1 MTLNQPKK
9 LLWPVFAL
17 MLLAACTQLESFNED
32 DSLSKDG
39 VSISMEIIQPVINNF
54 ATRERIWSVAKKSIP
69 ANTVLKYGP
78 YGFYDPDNE
87 DCGTVQSPD
96 YEAWLINFSGDARS
110 NNSAEGAFCV
120 FVNISTG
127 EYKTAPI
134 YGQICGIEW
143 DDSIYKIADDAPVI
157 ENKEDTGE
165 IATISEEARAAVS
178 KHYAVIISGGAN
190 LQNNYSRYWNDCQ
203 YIYKRLTQTLGYDK
217 SHIYCIVADGKDP
230 AHDMVYDFL
239 INLYTG
245 KIVDICTTTSP
256 LDFDGDGVDDIQY
269 SATKQNIS
277 QVFNQLKS
285 KASSIDHLLVF
296 VTDHGNK
303 GGKICLWNGQQM
315 TPEELNTELRKLPN
329 VKMDIVMGQCYS
341 GGYVP
346 YLGVSTNRTV
356 ATACSATETSNA
368 EDIFT
373 YDSFLHAWTDAFN
386 PTNKTAVDKN
396 RDNMLSLKEA
406 FDYAK
411 ANDSA
416 AIRNE
421 EHPQFATSP
430 MFYSYLHDLEG
441 HDYSPVITGS
451 DNLQGDNQ
459 YTYTISGLP
468 SSVSVSWEG
477 LGEISLSAQTN
488 TSVKVRSTLPTS
500 EYVSS
505 YPASVMANF
514 TYSGTGLWASK
525 EIRSIWRSGYYFNQ
539 NYIKYVA
546 PGKYT
551 VYTGY
556 GATGYQWI
564 CNNSSWT
571 IWPPQGSRE
580 VEVSGPSTGEPVIL
594 WVSFQNPFG
603 ESITVGQDIQQTLH

>member
-1 MTLNQPKK
+1 
-9 LLWPVFAL
+9 
-17 MLLAACTQLESFNED
+17 
-32 DSLSKDG
+32 
-39 VSISMEIIQPVINNF
+39 
-54 ATRERIWSVAKKSIP
+54 
-69 ANTVLKYGP
+69 
-78 YGFYDPDNE
+78 
-87 DCGTVQSPD
+87 
-96 YEAWLINFSGDARS
+96 
-110 NNSAEGAFCV
+110 
-120 FVNISTG
+120 
-127 EYKTAPI
+127 
-134 YGQICGIEW
+134 
-143 DDSIYKIADDAPVI
+143 
-157 ENKEDTGE
+157 
-165 IATISEEARAAVS
+165 
-178 KHYAVIISGGAN
+178 
-190 LQNNYSRYWNDCQ
+190 
-203 YIYKRLTQTLGYDK
+203 
-217 SHIYCIVADGKDP
+217 
-230 AHDMVYDFL
+230 
-239 INLYTG
+239 
-245 KIVDICTTTSP
+245 
-256 LDFDGDGVDDIQY
+256 
-269 SATKQNIS
+269 
-277 QVFNQLKS
+277 
-285 KASSIDHLLVF
+285 
-296 VTDHGNK
+296 
-303 GGKICLWNGQQM
+303 
-315 TPEELNTELRKLPN
+315 
-329 VKMDIVMGQCYS
+329 
-341 GGYVP
+341 
-346 YLGVSTNRTV
+346 
-356 ATACSATETSNA
+356 
-368 EDIFT
+368 
-373 YDSFLHAWTDAFN
+373 
-386 PTNKTAVDKN
+386 
-396 RDNMLSLKEA
+396 MLSLKEA

-556 GATGYQWI
+556 GATGYQWV
-564 CNNSSWT
+564 CSNPYFT
-571 IWPPQGSRE
+571 IWPQQGSRE